1 MIALI
6 RYQAAVLVR
15 AHRWIGPLLLYATLL
30 TFLADNQPLS
40 QGLGWSAGM
49 LVPAVAW
56 LTRSGL
62 TAEPAAARACVAVA
76 GGPHRAHLATL
87 MTSLGGGIIL
97 ALAGAAYEVAR
108 CGLPASSE
116 IAATIAAGLGAA
128 AVCLLVGSAVGAF
141 CNPPVIRH
149 PAIALLSTI
158 GAVIFAL
165 VAGVSPANA
174 ALRGSGG
181 LHHSP
186 AWLTGLP
193 LLVAVGMVVVAWLV
207 STLLAARRG

>member
-1 MIALI
+1 VIALI

-15 AHRWIGPLLLYATLL
+15 AHRWVGPLLLYAVLI
-30 TFLADNQPLS
+30 TFFADNQPLS
-40 QGLGWSAGM
+40 QGLGWSAAM

-56 LTRSGL
+56 LTRSAL
-62 TAEPAAARACVAVA
+62 TAEPAAARACAAVA
-76 GGPHRAHLATL
+76 GGAYRVHLAALVTAL
-87 MTSLGGGIIL
+87 AGGIIL
-97 ALAGAAYEVAR
+97 AVAGAGYEVVR
-108 CGLPASSE
+108 CQRPASSDL
-116 IAATIAAGLGAA
+116 AATIAVGVGAA
-128 AVCLLVGSAVGAF
+128 VVCLLVGSAVGAF

-149 PAIALLSTI
+149 PAVALLGTI

-165 VAGVSPANA
+165 VADVSPANA

-181 LHHSP
+181 LRHAP

-193 LLVAVGMVVVAWLV
+193 LLVAVGLAIVAWLV

>member
-15 AHRWIGPLLLYATLL
+15 AHRWVGPLLLYAVLI
-30 TFLADNQPLS
+30 TFFADNQPLS
-40 QGLGWSAGM
+40 QGLGWSAAM

-56 LTRSGL
+56 LTRSAL
-62 TAEPAAARACVAVA
+62 TAEPAAARACAAVA
-76 GGPHRAHLATL
+76 GGPYRVHLAALVTAL
-87 MTSLGGGIIL
+87 AGGIIL
-97 ALAGAAYEVAR
+97 AIAGAGYEVVR
-108 CGLPASSE
+108 CQRPAGSDL
-116 IAATIAAGLGAA
+116 AATIAVGVGAA
-128 AVCLLVGSAVGAF
+128 VVCLLVGSAVGAF

-149 PAIALLSTI
+149 PAVAMLGTI

-165 VAGVSPANA
+165 VADVSPANA

-181 LHHSP
+181 LRHAP

-193 LLVAVGMVVVAWLV
+193 LLVAVGLAVVAWLV